1 MNNIW
6 NGTSLNLNGI
16 LGSLG
21 NLLGAIIV
29 FLIGWLIAK
38 LIANG
43 IQKALEKSGV
53 VNKLSPQKKGRHQ
66 RRKSGHLKN
75 YRDCRLLDSH
85 GLRPDLGL
93 QYP

>member
-38 LIANG
+38 LIAKRNS
-43 IQKALEKSGV
+43 KSVREVWGRQQV
-53 VNKLSPQKKGRHQ
+53 APQKEVHHQ
-66 RRKSGHLKN
+66 RRRSGHLKKSSGPSSFGFSW
-75 YRDCRLLDSH
+75 CLFSSC
-85 GLRPDLGL
+85 L
-93 QYP
+93 QHP